1 MFFLSKKGGGDYIS
15 LKRYEEDLAAS
26 GILPNDPEDPDA
38 DDFMDLSQVSS
49 IDGSEDYN
57 PSHQQH
63 QSHHRGRASAI
74 SAAASLAN
82 SVKKTTKGRRGA
94 KHKRGNEYENIFE
107 NDTST
112 TALSSTPNSK
122 FWNHLDEFYFRK
134 IKDSDI
140 EFLSNHKLER
150 KSFFNIP
157 QLPPQTQQQ
166 LAHSKMYQNNDIDES
181 LLPSGPDTPS
191 SFMQDQS
198 SMQMGMVP
206 PPQSSSSLTPQQQSS
221 YQSLQQ
227 PVPQF
232 ISPVLSSLPISQQQQ
247 INKEYST
254 VGPFTQRLLAAF
266 LETPRTPRE
275 DVTRLKSTYG
285 DNPDTP
291 EYRYFLE
298 QGVKSQLEKA
308 FHISSKGTNSSSSSS
323 SSSSPSSPTIGMI
336 STAPNTSPED
346 DEVCEELR
354 LTFRML
360 KRHQRLLKFQK
371 NNLLAKMM
379 AEKECQDKREKDKR
393 DTFAMI
399 RLYREREQHRKGR
412 EKHGRHK

>member
-1 MFFLSKKGGGDYIS
+1 
-15 LKRYEEDLAAS
+15 
-26 GILPNDPEDPDA
+26 
-38 DDFMDLSQVSS
+38 MDLSQTNS
-49 IDGSEDYN
+49 IDGSEDFDQSRQ
-57 PSHQQH
+57 PHQG
-63 QSHHRGRASAI
+63 HHRGRASAV

-107 NDTST
+107 NDTPT

-122 FWNHLDEFYFRK
+122 FWNHLEEFYFRK

-140 EFLSNHKLER
+140 EFLSNHKMER
-150 KSFFNIP
+150 KTFFNVP
-157 QLPPQTQQQ
+157 QLPPQAQQQ
-166 LAHSKMYQNNDIDES
+166 LSHSKTYQNNDIDEN

-191 SFMQDQS
+191 AYMQDQS
-198 SMQMGMVP
+198 SMPMGMGSSS
-206 PPQSSSSLTPQQQSS
+206 SSSSLTPQQQSS

-227 PVPQF
+227 QVPQF

-247 INKEYST
+247 INREYST

-275 DVTRLKSTYG
+275 DITRLKSTYG
-285 DNPDTP
+285 DNPDTA

-308 FHISSKGTNSSSSSS
+308 FLISSKGVNSSSSS
-323 SSSSPSSPTIGMI
+323 SSSSPSSPAIGMI

-360 KRHQRLLKFQK
+360 KRHQRLLRFRK